1 MAKEDVEY
9 IHSGIQSHERNEI
22 MPFAGTWMNLKI
34 IMLSEVGQNEEDK
47 CDMISLTCGIYRK
60 KQIKLFKKQE
70 QTLRHREQAKGKEA
84 GVG

>member
-47 CDMISLTCGIYRK
+47 CDMISLTCGI
-60 KQIKLFKKQE
+60 
-70 QTLRHREQAKGKEA
+70 
-84 GVG
+84 